1 MVSIPHGGKLT
12 PRLCDPALQE
22 ELKKQHHDAPVISAM
37 GTVSS
42 DLELMAVGAMAP
54 LTGFMNRKE
63 YRSVV
68 EDMRLINGLVW
79 TLPITAP
86 IPPERIKEIESKG
99 ALWFR
104 EGEEEPHALMI
115 LSDLYEIHPEEEA
128 SKVFGTT
135 DTSHPAVKRLFELPR
150 WRAGGEVH
158 VLRIP
163 LRPFLEYRKTP
174 EELRRIFHDRGFET
188 ISAFQTRNPIHRA
201 HEYLTKVALEIT
213 DGLLLHPL
221 VGETKEDDIPAG
233 IRMRCYEV
241 LLEKYYNKEKVVLS
255 VFPAAMRYGGPREA
269 IFHAIIRKNYGCTH
283 FIVGRDHAG
292 VGNFYGPYDAQK
304 IFSRFTPEELGIT
317 PLKFE
322 NAFYCLRTK
331 QMATTK
337 TSPSTPEERITLS
350 GTQVRQMLRQ
360 GKKPPEEFTRPEV
373 AEILIQAM
381 REKGKGEGERIPSG
395 R

>member
-1 MVSIPHGGKLT
+1 MERLT
-12 PRLCDPALQE
+12 HQY
-22 ELKKQHHDAPVISAM
+22 HDAPVIPAL

-54 LTGFMNRKE
+54 LTGFMDRKA
-63 YRSVV
+63 YRSVL
-68 EDMRLINGLVW
+68 DTMRLPDGLPW

-86 IPPERIKEIESKG
+86 VPEDQVKEIEAKG

-104 EGEEEPHALMI
+104 EKAGEPPYALMI
-115 LSDLYEIHPEEEA
+115 LKDLYEIVPEEEA
-128 SKVFGTT
+128 EKVYRTT
-135 DTSHPAVKRLFELPR
+135 DPRHPGVKRLYDLPR
-150 WRAGGEVH
+150 YRAGGEVF
-158 VLRIP
+158 VFRIP
-163 LRPFLEYRKTP
+163 PKPFPEYRKTP
-174 EELRRIFHDRGFET
+174 EELRRIFAERGFET

-201 HEYLTKVALEIT
+201 HEYITKVALEIT

-221 VGETKEDDIPAG
+221 VGETKEDDIPAE

-241 LLEKYYNKEKVVLS
+241 LLEKYYNKERVVLS
-255 VFPAAMRYGGPREA
+255 VFPADMRYGGPREA
-269 IFHAIIRKNYGCTH
+269 VFHAIIRKNYGCTH

-304 IFSRFTPEELGIT
+304 IFSQFTPEELGIV

-337 TSPSTPEERITLS
+337 TSPSTPEERISLS
-350 GTQVRQMLRQ
+350 GTQVRQMLRE

-373 AEILIQAM
+373 AEILIQGL
-381 REKGKGEGERIPSG
+381 KERKAEERVSSG
-395 R
+395 G

>member
-1 MVSIPHGGKLT
+1 MVSVPHGGRLT
-12 PRLCDPALQE
+12 PRLCDPDLMERLTHQY
-22 ELKKQHHDAPVISAM
+22 HDAPVIPAL

-54 LTGFMNRKE
+54 LTGFMDRKA
-63 YRSVV
+63 YRSVL
-68 EDMRLINGLVW
+68 DTMRLPDGLPW

-86 IPPERIKEIESKG
+86 VPEDQVKEIEAKG

-104 EGEEEPHALMI
+104 EKAGEPPYALMI
-115 LSDLYEIHPEEEA
+115 LKDLYEIVPEEEA
-128 SKVFGTT
+128 EKVYRTT
-135 DTSHPAVKRLFELPR
+135 DPRHPGVKRLYDLPR
-150 WRAGGEVH
+150 YRAGGEVF
-158 VLRIP
+158 VFRIP
-163 LRPFLEYRKTP
+163 PKPFPEYRKTP
-174 EELRRIFHDRGFET
+174 EELRRIFAERGFET

-201 HEYLTKVALEIT
+201 HEYITKVALEIT

-221 VGETKEDDIPAG
+221 VGETKEDDIPAE

-241 LLEKYYNKEKVVLS
+241 LLEKYYNKERVVLS
-255 VFPAAMRYGGPREA
+255 VFPADMRYGGPREA
-269 IFHAIIRKNYGCTH
+269 VFHAIIRKNYGCTH

-304 IFSRFTPEELGIT
+304 IFSQFTPEELGIV

-337 TSPSTPEERITLS
+337 TSPSTPEERISLS
-350 GTQVRQMLRQ
+350 GTQVRQMLRE

-373 AEILIQAM
+373 AEILIQGL
-381 REKGKGEGERIPSG
+381 KERKAEERVSSG
-395 R
+395 G